1 MKKGFV
7 LLALSCA
14 FTSAAQADIWSRGE
28 ITRIWQHGEQGE
40 FSIALDPE
48 VQDCRDHLIEFS
60 GTHYDNA
67 ERRGQALSIALSALH
82 GGKAVGVELS
92 ATGADGHCL
101 ARGIDIQR

>member
-14 FTSAAQADIWSRGE
+14 FSATAQAESWSRGE

-60 GTHYDNA
+60 GTDYDNA

-82 GGKAVGVELS
+82 AGKAVGVELS
-92 ATGADGHCL
+92 AAGADGRCL